1 MNILAIFNVVGVLLL
16 LLSGLMVLPVGIA
29 FYYDH
34 PPLPGYMDD
43 SQAFV
48 LTLVVSFLIG
58 LSLWK
63 FFHQV
68 LRNYAIEKGS
78 QL

>member
-34 PPLPGYMDD
+34 PP
-43 SQAFV
+43 
-48 LTLVVSFLIG
+48 
-58 LSLWK
+58 
-63 FFHQV
+63 
-68 LRNYAIEKGS
+68 
-78 QL
+78 